1 MDSIEVT
8 AKKFDE
14 ALKEGLEKLSA
25 TIDDVDVKVLDAGGL
40 FSKAR
45 LIVSLTEEVRRQR
58 EKSREALRARENR
71 ERPADEKFRQ
81 SQARQPQGAGEQE
94 RREPNKNKQ
103 DAGKNKQD
111 LPRSDRKQENRA
123 AEKQPQQA
131 KEKPVNEQQKEQVK
145 ERAKPQM
152 PVKSTA
158 PSEVPEKA
166 FNDVKKFLTE
176 TLKKMGV
183 ESEIKIE
190 GHGFDLDVDL
200 NTDDVAVI
208 GWHGEALDSLEY
220 LAGLVANRDAEKYIK
235 LTLDAC
241 GYREKQIDSLLKY
254 AEKMAAKCIKQGRK
268 VCLDP
273 MNSAARKVV
282 HAALSQNDKVVTKS
296 EGKEPNRRIVIYCKR
311 ERSE

>member
-14 ALKEGLEKLSA
+14 ALKEGLQKLSA
-25 TIDDVDVKVLDAGGL
+25 TIDDVDVQVLEAGGL
-40 FSKAR
+40 FAKAR
-45 LIVSLTEEVRRQR
+45 LIVSLTDEVRAKR
-58 EKSREALRARENR
+58 EKSRESLRTREDKVRRNEEKRPQASPSNR
-71 ERPADEKFRQ
+71 AEEERKDVVKN
-81 SQARQPQGAGEQE
+81 QPVRNE
-94 RREPNKNKQ
+94 RKP
-103 DAGKNKQD
+103 
-111 LPRSDRKQENRA
+111 QENKTF
-123 AEKQPQQA
+123 EKQPQQQ
-131 KEKPVNEQQKEQVK
+131 KPQAVKEQVK
-145 ERAKPQM
+145 EQPKERAIPKQPK
-152 PVKSTA
+152 KSSA

-166 FNDVKKFLTE
+166 VADVTRFLEE

-183 ESEIKIE
+183 ESKIKTE

-220 LAGLVANRDAEKYIK
+220 LAGLVANRDADKYVK

-241 GYREKQIDSLLKY
+241 GYREKQVDSLLKY

-282 HAALSQNDKVVTKS
+282 HAALSENDKVVTKS

-311 ERSE
+311 ERTE